1 MFQSTYSDRLR
12 CFRSNA
18 FLLINPR
25 KTGRGIAHFALG
37 IAIAATCPLIL
48 SAQSGEPTSVNAAHL
63 FRADFVSAR
72 TFFIPVIPDAQLLT
86 PAFRAGSP
94 GFSSLRTGPR
104 LTSSFLR
111 PAGAPPPAAT
121 NTTWT
126 GGAGNFSNAAMW
138 TDGVPNG
145 NFNAFIDGGNP
156 VASAVTLDINAALN
170 NLTISSGDSLGISN
184 NLGLTVN
191 GTSISNKG
199 QLMLNSGGNG
209 TFLIVGGSSL
219 TLSGTGTVTLSNNT
233 QNFIEGS
240 VGTNTLIN
248 QSTIQGAGFI
258 GNNQLTLSNSGTID
272 ANVSNQLVINPSG
285 GTTNTGTLEATAAGT
300 LSLEN
305 AITNTN
311 GTIQANGA
319 GSTVNLEGATIT
331 GGTLATSAGGV
342 IQSFGATLSGLT
354 NSGTLS
360 VPNNNALTI
369 LGTINNTGSIQ
380 LNSGGNNTDL
390 VIGAP
395 TVTLTGAGTITLSN
409 NTQNYIFGSSASNTL
424 INQTTI
430 QGAGDIGN
438 NQMVLTNSGT
448 IDANDPTQLV
458 INPSGGTTNTGTLE
472 ATAGGTLNL
481 QDAITNTGATIQA
494 NGAGSTVAM
503 YGTSITGGTL
513 STSNGGVFQSF
524 EATLSGLTNAGTLQ
538 ITNNNAVTLAGNISN
553 TGSIQSLSGGNN
565 TEIIATGTVTLSGG
579 GSVTLSDNSQNYIF
593 GAAGS
598 QLINQ
603 DNTISGSGDIGNN
616 AMAFTNHGTVD
627 ATSANGNQLLIQTGT
642 AGTTNTATME
652 ASSGGTLQIQN
663 TVTNT
668 GGTIQAL
675 AGTGTS
681 AGGTVLLNGS
691 TITGGTVQG
700 LGTGVN
706 AGVVV
711 STGATLTSLTTA
723 GIVETPNNNAL
734 TLAGTINNTGSLQL
748 NSIGNNTSLVAS
760 GTVTLTGGGTVNL
773 SNNTQNYIDGAAG
786 SKLINVN
793 NTISGAGD
801 IGDGV
806 MAFTNEGTVDALYS
820 NHLIINTGTSAVT
833 TNTGMMEASSG
844 GVLEIDS
851 KVTNE
856 TSTTTGTIEALNGGT
871 VSLKGATINGGNLLS
886 TGTGAISAA
895 SSTLNGSTYAVNF
908 SGKLQTA
915 NNQHDTLEGTINDN
929 GTISL
934 NSNGNGTYLKIGGT
948 SVTLQGT
955 GKVVLSDNTQNFIQG
970 ASTGT
975 EKLINMVTIS
985 GAGNIGNN
993 FLTLDN
999 EATIEATSTLGNHL
1013 IIEAGT
1019 GGAVNTGTMEAVGGA
1034 TLELANSINNA
1045 GGTIA
1050 ASSGS
1055 TVQLDG
1061 SLALTGGTLS
1071 GAGEFVAYGASL
1083 SNLTNNST
1091 IAVPNNTSLTLAGT
1105 ITNAGAMQLNSVGN
1119 GTYLIANGATT
1130 LTGGGTITLSDNSQ
1144 NFLSGS
1150 SGSSFI
1156 NQNNTISGSGDI
1168 GQNTIAFTNQ
1178 GTVDATSANGNHLI
1192 IQAGGAGATN
1202 TALMEASSGG
1212 TLELQNIV
1220 NNTGG
1225 NITALA
1231 GTGTAAGGTVF
1242 INGAT
1247 VTGGTLNTLGTGVNA
1262 GTIVTSGG
1270 TLVSLTNAGAIQINN
1285 NTQSFVEGT
1294 ITNNGT
1300 IALNS
1305 IGNGTYLLLDGN
1317 VTLNGTGS
1325 INLSN
1330 NNQNFIQGASTGQEV
1345 LTNNITIQG
1354 SGDIG
1359 HGSMGLINNGLLFAN
1374 QSTALIIDASS
1385 AGFSNTGTLETSAGS
1400 TLNITG
1406 PFSNFSGTTLTGG
1419 KYLESGTLEFTGA
1432 DIVTNA
1438 ATITLTGPSSAI
1450 VDQNGNNA
1458 LAGFTTNASAGKFTL
1473 AGSQNLTT
1481 SAGSFTNAGAMLI
1494 NAGSTFTVGNNGN
1507 TTLATNYTQTAG
1519 STTVNGVL
1527 TSSASSAGTPTVSV
1541 MGGALL
1547 GDGTVADPLASSGVV
1562 EPGDSS
1568 TTTGKLD
1575 VTGTYAQ
1582 TSKGSFDVSIGG
1594 NTVGTKYDQLDVS
1607 GKTTLSGTL
1616 NIKSINGFVPTVGST
1631 FVILDA
1637 GSLTGTFATVTGT
1650 SINSSE
1656 HYVVSY
1662 TGTEVILTVASGAGA
1677 VPPNSPALISAA
1689 RSSDPLH
1696 LGVVAQNRSVG
1707 LDGASS
1713 HVTFSANKD
1722 FSFAAP
1728 SRGIVPQFNSAALRL
1743 GQPSANTGF
1752 MASLANVTAPRFTS
1766 AGAFGG
1772 TNLHT
1777 ALSPIAQNPARKLL
1791 NYHLDLGTMLS
1802 VGRSRGFAA
1811 AVKELTTHYSNLGYL
1826 EYR

>member
-1 MFQSTYSDRLR
+1 VFQSSNSNRLKY
-12 CFRSNA
+12 FQSSA
-18 FLLINPR
+18 LLCV
-25 KTGRGIAHFALG
+25 
-37 IAIAATCPLIL
+37 AIAATCPLI
-48 SAQSGEPTSVNAAHL
+48 SKAQTAEKTSVSATNF

-72 TFFIPVIPDAQLLT
+72 TFFIPVIPEAQLLT
-86 PAFRAGSP
+86 PAFRAGSHA
-94 GFSSLRTGPR
+94 FSSFRTGPR

-111 PAGAPPPAAT
+111 PAGAPPPGAV

-138 TDGVPNG
+138 TAGVPNG
-145 NFNAFIDGGNP
+145 NFNAFIDGGNT
-156 VASAVTLDINAALN
+156 VASAVTLDINASLN

-184 NLGLTVN
+184 DLGLTVN

-199 QLMLNSGGNG
+199 QLLLNSVANN
-209 TFLIVGGSSL
+209 TALIVGGSSL
-219 TLSGTGTVTLSNNT
+219 TLSGTGVLTMSNNS
-233 QNFIEGS
+233 QNMIYGT

-248 QSTIQGAGFI
+248 QSTIQGAGSI
-258 GNNQLTLSNSGTID
+258 GSNQLTLSNSGTID
-272 ANVSNQLVINPSG
+272 ANDPTQLIINPSG

-300 LSLEN
+300 LSLQN

-319 GSTVNLEGATIT
+319 GSTVNLNGAAIT
-331 GGTLATSAGGV
+331 GGTLETSSGGV
-342 IQSFGATLSGLT
+342 IQSFGGTLSGLT
-354 NSGTLS
+354 NTGTLQ

-369 LGTINNTGSIQ
+369 LGTITNTGSIQ
-380 LNSGGNNTDL
+380 LNSVANVTELL
-390 VIGAP
+390 VGAP
-395 TVTLTGAGTITLSN
+395 SVTLTGAGTVTLSN
-409 NTQNYIFGSSASNTL
+409 NSQNYIFGASASDTL

-430 QGAGDIGN
+430 QGAGTIGN
-438 NQMVLTNSGT
+438 NQLVLTNSGT
-448 IDANDPTQLV
+448 IDANDPTQLI

-481 QDAITNTGATIQA
+481 QDAVTNSGATIQA
-494 NGAGSTVAM
+494 NGAGSVVALF
-503 YGTSITGGTL
+503 GASITGGTL
-513 STSNGGVFQSF
+513 NTSNGGAFQSF
-524 EATLSGLTNAGTLQ
+524 GATLSGLTNAGTLQ
-538 ITNNNAVTLAGNISN
+538 ILNNNAVTLVGNISN
-553 TGSIQSLSGGNN
+553 TGSIQALSNAN
-565 TEIIATGTVTLSGG
+565 VTEILASGTVTLSGG
-579 GSVTLSDNSQNYIF
+579 GTVVLSDNNQNYIF

-603 DNTISGSGDIGNN
+603 NNTISGSGNIGNN
-616 AMAFTNHGTVD
+616 TLAFTNHGTAD
-627 ATSANGNQLLIQTGT
+627 AMSANGNQLLIQTGT
-642 AGTTNTATME
+642 AGTTNTGTLE

-663 TVTNT
+663 TVTNA
-668 GGTIQAL
+668 GGVIQAL

-681 AGGTVLLNGS
+681 AGGTVTLNGAS
-691 TITGGTVQG
+691 VTGGTVQS

-706 AGVVV
+706 SGAVV
-711 STGATLTSLTTA
+711 STGATLTNLTTA
-723 GIVETPNNNAL
+723 GLVETPNNNTL
-734 TLAGTINNTGSLQL
+734 TVAGTINNTGAIQL
-748 NSIGNNTSLVAS
+748 NSNANATELVAS
-760 GTVTLTGGGTVNL
+760 GTVNLTGGGTVAL
-773 SNNTQNYIDGAAG
+773 SNNSQNYILGAAG
-786 SKLINVN
+786 SKLVNTN
-793 NTISGAGD
+793 NTITGAGN
-801 IGDGV
+801 IGDGT
-806 MAFTNEGTVDALYS
+806 MAFTNEGTVDAIYS
-820 NHLIINTGTSAVT
+820 NHLVINTGKSAVT
-833 TNTGMMEASSG
+833 NNTGLMEASKG

-851 KVTNE
+851 AVNNE
-856 TSTTTGTIEALNGGT
+856 TSTTSGTIEALNGGT
-871 VSLKGATINGGNLLS
+871 VSLRGATINGGNLMS
-886 TGTGAISAA
+886 TGTGVIGAA
-895 SSTLNGSTYAVNF
+895 GSTLNGSTYAVNF
-908 SGKLQTA
+908 SGALQTS
-915 NNQHDTLEGTINDN
+915 NNQSMTLAGTINDN
-929 GTISL
+929 GTISIDSTA
-934 NSNGNGTYLKIGGT
+934 NNTILKIYG
-948 SVTLQGT
+948 SNVTLQGT
-955 GKVVLSDNTQNFIQG
+955 GKVVLSNNTQNFIEG

-975 EKLINMVTIS
+975 EKLTNMVTIE
-985 GAGNIGNN
+985 GAGNIGNAL
-993 FLTLDN
+993 LTLDN
-999 EATIEATSTLGNHL
+999 LATIEATSTTGNHL
-1013 IIEAGT
+1013 IIDPGT
-1019 GGAVNTGTMEAVGGA
+1019 GGGINKGTMEAVNGA
-1034 TLELANSINNA
+1034 TLELENSINNT
-1045 GGTIA
+1045 GGTISA
-1050 ASSGS
+1050 TSGS
-1055 TVQLDG
+1055 TVQMDG
-1061 SLALTGGTLS
+1061 NLALTGGTLS
-1071 GAGEFVAYGASL
+1071 GAGVFTSFGASL

-1091 IAVPNNTSLTLAGT
+1091 IAVPNNSSLTLGGT
-1105 ITNAGAMQLNSVGN
+1105 ITNTGSIQVNSDANYTYLNTN
-1119 GTYLIANGATT
+1119 GTTT
-1130 LTGGGTITLSDNSQ
+1130 LTGGGTVVLSDNPQ
-1144 NFLSGS
+1144 NMLSGS
-1150 SGSSFI
+1150 SGGSFI
-1156 NQNNTISGSGDI
+1156 NQNNTISGSGNI
-1168 GQNTIAFTNQ
+1168 GSNTIAFTNQ

-1212 TLELQNIV
+1212 TLELQNMV

-1231 GTGTAAGGTVF
+1231 GTGTAAGGTVY

-1247 VTGGTLNTLGTGVNA
+1247 VTGGTLNSLGTGVNA
-1262 GTIVTSGG
+1262 GAIISNGG
-1270 TLVSLTNAGAIQINN
+1270 TLVSLTNAGTIQISNN
-1285 NTQSFVEGT
+1285 NETFLQGT

-1305 IGNGTYLLLDGN
+1305 DANNTYLLLNGN

-1325 INLSN
+1325 VTLSN
-1330 NNQNFIQGASTGQEV
+1330 NTQNFIQGASTGQEV
-1345 LTNNITIQG
+1345 LTNNITIEG
-1354 SGDIG
+1354 SGNIG
-1359 HGSMGLINNGLLFAN
+1359 DGSMGLVNNGVISAN
-1374 QSTALIIDASS
+1374 QSTPLIIDASS

-1438 ATITLTGPSSAI
+1438 ASITLTGASSAI

-1473 AGSQNLTT
+1473 AGSQTLTT

-1494 NAGSTFTVGNNGN
+1494 NTGSTFTVGNNGN
-1507 TTLATNYTQTAG
+1507 TSLATNYTQTAG

-1527 TSSASSAGTPTVSV
+1527 ASSASSAGTPTVSV
-1541 MGGALL
+1541 QGGALV

-1582 TSKGSFDVSIGG
+1582 SSHGSFDVSIGG
-1594 NTVGTKYDQLDVS
+1594 NAVGTKYDQLDVS
-1607 GKTTLSGTL
+1607 GATTLNGTL
-1616 NIKSINGFVPTVGST
+1616 NIKSINSFVPAVGAK

-1637 GSLTGTFATVTGT
+1637 GSLTGTFSTITGT

-1662 TGTEVILTVASGAGA
+1662 TGTEVILTVVSGAGV
-1677 VPPNSPALISAA
+1677 VPASSPALISAT

-1696 LGVVAQNRSVG
+1696 LGVVAQNHSIG

-1713 HVTFSANKD
+1713 HVTFSANKG
-1722 FSFAAP
+1722 F
-1728 SRGIVPQFNSAALRL
+1728 VPQFNSAALRL
-1743 GQPSANTGF
+1743 GQSSANTGF

-1772 TNLHT
+1772 STLHT
-1777 ALSPIAQNPARKLL
+1777 ALSPVGQNPARKLL